1 MEHTKDLQTKLS
13 DLEKALANKKF
24 DKDTTV
30 MQLKRSKDSQNV
42 LSIKINELL
51 KELALKESKLNEA
64 KPSQESYRKQL
75 TELKAEC
82 RAKS

>member
-30 MQLKRSKDSQNV
+30 M
-42 LSIKINELL
+42 
-51 KELALKESKLNEA
+51 
-64 KPSQESYRKQL
+64 
-75 TELKAEC
+75 
-82 RAKS
+82 